1 MTKFNREKALRQLE
15 FKRKWRSYSRYVYM
29 AVPCVL
35 CCLLCLYF
43 AYSKFFVSEE
53 QVVIRTTVGDF
64 IYGDVVIGAYIDGQ
78 YSSTIPG
85 KNDGYAVEKVAC
97 DNGAVG
103 EWNNDDWGLLTTN
116 ISKRSK
122 CNIYFITKLP
132 TVAEKITE
140 LAQSDTVNFA
150 SDDPDNNVRYIG
162 ANPDNYIYFNCS
174 DYNNQSDSTCEK
186 WRIIGLFNNITK
198 SDGTKE
204 NLIKII
210 RDDSIGKFY
219 FDYKKTGVGSST
231 EDWGSNDWT
240 DSQLM
245 MMLNPTGY
253 LKNGYINSNDII
265 SYNGQQLYSKM
276 GSYYNSTKGCKPSEI
291 TKGENFNCVE
301 IDFTTTG
308 LKQDTR
314 NAIESVVWNL
324 GGVSMDDSSHLLF
337 SQWYSYERGTNTY
350 GNAPTTWTGMI
361 GLMYPSDFGYAT
373 SGGSTKNRSA
383 CLNDNGSPWANPAF
397 IDCLNNNF
405 LYKPSKDYEYEYVLT
420 PTSNSKIAYATYSNR
435 FFAPYSNCSN
445 LSIRPTLFLKSN
457 ISISGGI
464 GSSSDP
470 YQLSIK

>member
-1 MTKFNREKALRQLE
+1 
-15 FKRKWRSYSRYVYM
+15 
-29 AVPCVL
+29 
-35 CCLLCLYF
+35 
-43 AYSKFFVSEE
+43 
-53 QVVIRTTVGDF
+53 
-64 IYGDVVIGAYIDGQ
+64 
-78 YSSTIPG
+78 
-85 KNDGYAVEKVAC
+85 
-97 DNGAVG
+97 
-103 EWNNDDWGLLTTN
+103 
-116 ISKRSK
+116 
-122 CNIYFITKLP
+122 
-132 TVAEKITE
+132 
-140 LAQSDTVNFA
+140 
-150 SDDPDNNVRYIG
+150 
-162 ANPDNYIYFNCS
+162 
-174 DYNNQSDSTCEK
+174 
-186 WRIIGLFNNITK
+186 
-198 SDGTKE
+198 
-204 NLIKII
+204 
-210 RDDSIGKFY
+210 
-219 FDYKKTGVGSST
+219 
-231 EDWGSNDWT
+231 
-240 DSQLM
+240 
-245 MMLNPTGY
+245 MLNPAGY

-276 GSYYNSTKGCKPSEI
+276 GSYYNGTKGCKPSEI

-314 NAIESVVWNL
+314 NAVESVVWNL
-324 GGVSMDDSSHLLF
+324 GGVSIDDSSHLLF

-420 PTSNSKIAYATYSNR
+420 PTSNNKIVYATYSNR

-457 ISISGGI
+457 ISISGGT

-470 YQLSIK
+470 YQLSI